1 MVAETLRVAVLRA
14 PKVRAA
20 AVSVAAS
27 LAVLALKFLA
37 YVLTGSVA
45 VLSDAAES
53 VVNVIAANVALVSLI
68 VAVRPPDATHQ
79 YGHGKAEF
87 VSSATEGALIFA
99 GGAWILVSAFQRL
112 VHPEPLRS
120 LDTGIAVLAVAT
132 VANSLTAGY
141 LTRVSHQVA
150 SAALEADARHLQ
162 ADVLTSVAVL
172 VGMALVQLTGWLWV
186 DALLGAAVAVHILQ
200 IGVGVSRKALE
211 GLMDSSPPEDE
222 QARIRKILDAH
233 REQILSY
240 HALRAR
246 RIGSQRFVDLHLVL
260 HRTMSVGEAHALC
273 DHLEAHVGEELPGTD
288 ITIHVEPCGPD
299 CPRCRGR

>member
-1 MVAETLRVAVLRA
+1 MVAQIPRVALLRA

-27 LAVLALKFLA
+27 LAVLALKFFA

-53 VVNVIAANVALVSLI
+53 VVNVIAANVALVSLV

-87 VSSATEGALIFA
+87 VSSATEGALIFV
-99 GGAWILVSAFQRL
+99 GGAWILVAALQRL

-120 LDTGIAVLAVAT
+120 LDIGIAVLAVAT
-132 VANSLTAGY
+132 IANSLTAGY
-141 LTRVSHQVA
+141 LTRVSHRVA

-186 DALLGAAVAVHILQ
+186 DALLGAVVAVHILQ

-211 GLMDSSPPEDE
+211 GLMDSSLPDDE
-222 QARIRKILDAH
+222 QTRIRRILDAH
-233 REQILSY
+233 REEILSY

-260 HRTMSVGEAHALC
+260 HRTLSVGEAHALC